1 LRKSPPTA
9 PVSRYAHIFIIV
21 EENMNYDPSMDP
33 ATAPHIAGLAKKVH
47 F

>member
-1 LRKSPPTA
+1 VQTPANRA
-9 PVSRYAHIFIIV
+9 AQRYAHIFFIV
-21 EENMNYDPSMDP
+21 EENMNYDQIKEP